1 MAMSLDQGGVAFTP
15 AVPKDES
22 QASALASIKPLS
34 FHPTAS
40 PIQFQPLAGW
50 ATPSTHPELLFQGI
64 TGGISAIG
72 QGITA
77 AYKSKS
83 DQAREDQLLADKY
96 AHDLEVAKIRKGS
109 GNGGGTTYLDEQG
122 NQQTTPDGGETTPIP
137 AGAISQNENG
147 EYVDAEGN
155 VISSDPNGFVSGQMS
170 EVHDRMKATLPDSQ
184 WQQVKNKMQPREL
197 QDETFK
203 YKPEFGDKKNNLQVT
218 PKALGSTAP
227 IQEDNYVS
235 SIRNPIPDI
244 KAGLGYVADKAMRF
258 GNLEDA
264 SRRQY
269 VADTQAGRTPQNSG
283 VFKH

>member
-15 AVPKDES
+15 AIPKIDG
-22 QASALASIKPLS
+22 QAAALASLKPLS
-34 FHPTAS
+34 FQPVSS

-50 ATPSTHPELLFQGI
+50 STPSTHPEYVMQGVSNAI
-64 TGGISAIG
+64 GSIG

-96 AHDLEVAKIRKGS
+96 AHEIEFAKIRKGA
-109 GNGGGTTYLDEQG
+109 GGAGGAGSSAYLDEQG
-122 NQQTTPDGGETTPIP
+122 NTQIP

-184 WQQVKNKMQPREL
+184 WRWRCRRIWLNWW
-197 QDETFK
+197 
-203 YKPEFGDKKNNLQVT
+203 
-218 PKALGSTAP
+218 
-227 IQEDNYVS
+227 
-235 SIRNPIPDI
+235 SIISHVI
-244 KAGLGYVADKAMRF
+244 
-258 GNLEDA
+258 
-264 SRRQY
+264 SRRIRLCRGSS
-269 VADTQAGRTPQNSG
+269 AGISYSCS
-283 VFKH
+283 